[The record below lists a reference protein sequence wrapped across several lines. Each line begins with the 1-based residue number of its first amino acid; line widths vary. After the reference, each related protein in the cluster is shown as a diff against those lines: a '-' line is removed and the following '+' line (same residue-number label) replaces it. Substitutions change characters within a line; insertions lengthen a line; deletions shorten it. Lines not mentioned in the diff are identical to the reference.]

1 MEHADTTVEFFPKAT
16 EGCLIVDRKNA
27 RNPYYKGR
35 RLQPC
40 RIGDVTMTLGEKIKE
55 QRKKIGYTQEALAE
69 RMDVS
74 RQAVAKWEKNLSSPT
89 AEKLVALSSLFGMS
103 LDDMTSLKVKTARR
117 NNNYRLAAIVLQLG
131 ALASCA
137 NISYSEIDGVIS
149 EDKTVLMVKILVV
162 LIASAWMAVNVYL
175 EDDAQQRRKN
185 TIVEF
190 VYCVVQVIIVSACRE
205 WSLGVIGAGLL
216 LVMCM
221 IYIFAVNPRVMKR
234 ELVQRKN

>member
-1 MEHADTTVEFFPKAT
+1 M
-16 EGCLIVDRKNA
+16 
-27 RNPYYKGR
+27 
-35 RLQPC
+35 
-40 RIGDVTMTLGEKIKE
+40 
-55 QRKKIGYTQEALAE
+55 
-69 RMDVS
+69 S

-103 LDDMTSLKVKTARR
+103 LDDMTSLKLKTARR
-117 NNNYRLAAIVLQLG
+117 NNSYHLAAIVLQLG

-175 EDDAQQRRKN
+175 EDDTQQRRKN

-190 VYCVVQVIIVSACRE
+190 GYCVVQVIIVSACRE

-234 ELVQRKN
+234 ELVQRKKQR